1 MLFNVVLVETYNL
14 CTRRCWF
21 CKFGQT
27 RQDTEVQTMSNE
39 TLLRIVDNLHQLN
52 YSGRISPFGINE
64 PLLDPRLVEM
74 IQLFRTRCPRSFLSF
89 NTNGDRLTPAL
100 FAQLMD
106 NGLDTLGLSIYDD
119 LGFNRLQPYAQD
131 PRVVMLDMRQPGQ
144 RLENRGGQVQNH
156 PDRFH
161 PEQFSQAPCYRP
173 LTMLVIRPTGDV
185 VLCCSDMYSDVV
197 MGNIWDSRLEEI
209 WFSEAFH
216 AYRRDDHA
224 SDSPHR
230 RCRPVLLRYV

>member
-1 MLFNVVLVETYNL
+1 MLFNVVLVETHNL

-21 CKFGQT
+21 CKFGQI
-27 RQDTEVQTMSNE
+27 RQDSEVQTMSNE
-39 TLLRIVDNLHQLN
+39 TLVRIADNLHQLN

-106 NGLDTLGLSIYDD
+106 NGLDALGLSIYDD
-119 LGFNRLQPYAQD
+119 LGFNRLQLYAQD
-131 PRVVMLDMRQPGQ
+131 SRVVMLDMRQPGQ
-144 RLENRGGQVQNH
+144 QLENRGGQVQNH
-156 PDRFH
+156 PDHFH

-173 LTMLVIRPTGDV
+173 
-185 VLCCSDMYSDVV
+185 
-197 MGNIWDSRLEEI
+197 
-209 WFSEAFH
+209 
-216 AYRRDDHA
+216 
-224 SDSPHR
+224 
-230 RCRPVLLRYV
+230 